1 MDLWNCLCK
10 TINIPLRTRGCQQS
24 ESCQNIAEDAALDM
38 QKPSSYDD
46 LLPASYRTSNDDI
59 EPPTLTIDFL
69 KQELQVERLND
80 IHDWLWLAG
89 RPMPARPLYYQKA
102 LRRDIVV
109 HERMDLHLV
118 WVDNRIFL
126 KPIPRYLLD
135 QQFWQEH
142 LSCKVGCSF
151 PTDGRHDSI
160 QERAESTTCER
171 CKIHQCALGFILSY
185 AALIS
190 YESDLCIAKDANLVS
205 SETTWPAW
213 RSHVN
218 QVLAEGKRRKI
229 NKRYIFG
236 ELRLAR
242 LNMIYKY
249 TWRSPVRGYLSAYT
263 SYDHFWHRNLVRIA
277 SLFAY
282 LAVVLTAMQVGLATT
297 RLQGSYAFQ
306 QASFG
311 FTVFSILAPPAFVGL
326 VSAFYLGALW
336 YNLNATFAY
345 WRKRSATV
353 EQSRAVNIA

>member
-1 MDLWNCLCK
+1 
-10 TINIPLRTRGCQQS
+10 
-24 ESCQNIAEDAALDM
+24 M

-46 LLPASYRTSNDDI
+46 LLPASYRTSSDDI

-69 KQELQVERLND
+69 KKELQVERLNE

-109 HERMDLHLV
+109 HERMNMHLV

-142 LSCKVGCSF
+142 LSCKVGCNL

-160 QERAESTTCER
+160 QEKGESTTCER

-190 YESDLCIAKDANLVS
+190 YESDLCIAKNANLVS

-213 RSHVN
+213 RSHVKK
-218 QVLAEGKRRKI
+218 VLAEGKRCKV

-242 LNMIYKY
+242 LNQIYKY
-249 TWRSPVRGYLSAYT
+249 TWRSPVRGYLPAYT
-263 SYDHFWHRNLVRIA
+263 SYIQFWHRNLVRIA
-277 SLFAY
+277 SGFAY
-282 LAVVLTAMQVGLATT
+282 LVVVLTALQVGLATT
-297 RLQGSYAFQ
+297 RLQDSYAFQ
-306 QASFG
+306 QVSFG
-311 FTVFSILAPPAFVGL
+311 FAVFSVLAPPAFVGL
-326 VSAFYLGALW
+326 VSAFYLGALL

>member
-1 MDLWNCLCK
+1 
-10 TINIPLRTRGCQQS
+10 
-24 ESCQNIAEDAALDM
+24 M

-69 KQELQVERLND
+69 KKELQVVRLND

-89 RPMPARPLYYQKA
+89 RPMPARPPYYQKA

-109 HERMDLHLV
+109 HERMDMHLV

-142 LSCKVGCSF
+142 LSCKAGCNF
-151 PTDGRHDSI
+151 PTDGRHDSN
-160 QERAESTTCER
+160 QERGESTTCER

-190 YESDLCIAKDANLVS
+190 YESDLGIAKDAKLVS
-205 SETTWPAW
+205 PETTWPAW
-213 RSHVN
+213 RSHVKK
-218 QVLAEGKRRKI
+218 VLAEGKRRKV

-242 LNMIYKY
+242 LNQIYKY
-249 TWRSPVRGYLSAYT
+249 TWRSPVRGYLPTYR
-263 SYDHFWHRNLVRIA
+263 SYVQFWHRNLVRIA

-282 LAVVLTAMQVGLATT
+282 LVVVLTSMQVGLATT
-297 RLQGSYAFQ
+297 RLQDNSAFQ

-311 FTVFSILAPPAFVGL
+311 FTVFSVLAPPAFVGL
-326 VSAFYLGALW
+326 VSAFYLGALLC
-336 YNLNATFAY
+336 NLNATFAY

-353 EQSRAVNIA
+353 EQSCAVNIA